1 MRRLKKIC
9 LFVVAECFKALF
21 RLLMFALVVYTVGKI
36 ISIETKK
43 KPVDAGTY
51 IELTL
56 SDEIAESRV
65 ITPFDIKKEINF
77 YGILKNL
84 EKAENDP
91 RVEGLILKLDSVGL
105 SRGQA
110 EEFTAFDIKKEINFY
125 GILKNLEKAENDPR
139 VEGLILKLDS
149 VGLSRGQAEEF
160 TAKIKEFKKSG
171 KKIYAYAPS
180 FTNQNYVIASAADKV
195 IMPKTMGAMSEIKG
209 YFMEVPYYKTLG
221 DKIGVKMN
229 VIHIGD
235 YKSAGE
241 SYDRTEMSREHRE
254 NTERI
259 LNAVYEN
266 FVKTVS
272 ENRKIEKNVLNEK
285 ILDGRFVLA
294 DPETM
299 LRNNLI
305 DEMDYYES
313 FLVKNGITNKI
324 SLEEYIS
331 KLAVDPKPKKDKSEK
346 EKDKIA
352 VIYAE
357 GTINYFEDS
366 KKINE
371 IITPEK
377 IQKEL
382 AIAEKSDDI
391 KGVVI
396 RVNSPGG
403 SALASDIIYNSIKN
417 LTKPVYISMGG
428 VAASGGY
435 YISAAGDKI
444 YADKETLTGSI
455 GVITMIP
462 NISELLKK
470 AEINYSVISKGKYS
484 DMGSLVRDLTEDEKD
499 KIRASSL
506 KVYEEFV
513 DRVAEGR
520 NMTREEVL
528 KSAEGR
534 VWLGEEAKEIGLV
547 DEIGG
552 IEKAV
557 GDLALSLGLED
568 YKVVESLKE
577 EKIES
582 VIKNYLPK
590 YLMAQIIGDNKI
602 TEAVKKADMIS
613 EELLLKPVLYA
624 PNPDIK

>member
-43 KPVDAGTY
+43 KPVDIGTY

-84 EKAENDP
+84 EKAE
-91 RVEGLILKLDSVGL
+91 S
-105 SRGQA
+105 
-110 EEFTAFDIKKEINFY
+110 
-125 GILKNLEKAENDPR
+125 DPR

-180 FTNQNYVIASAADKV
+180 FTNQNYVIASAADKI

-484 DMGSLVRDLTEDEKD
+484 DMGSLIRDLTEDEKD

-602 TEAVKKADMIS
+602 TEAVKKTDMIS

>member
-110 EEFTAFDIKKEINFY
+110 EEFTA
-125 GILKNLEKAENDPR
+125 
-139 VEGLILKLDS
+139 
-149 VGLSRGQAEEF
+149 
-160 TAKIKEFKKSG
+160 KIKEFKKSG

-180 FTNQNYVIASAADKV
+180 FTNQNYVIASAADKI

-462 NISELLKK
+462 NVSEFLKK

-602 TEAVKKADMIS
+602 TEAVKKTDMIS

>member
-110 EEFTAFDIKKEINFY
+110 EEFTA
-125 GILKNLEKAENDPR
+125 
-139 VEGLILKLDS
+139 
-149 VGLSRGQAEEF
+149 
-160 TAKIKEFKKSG
+160 KIKEFKKSG

-180 FTNQNYVIASAADKV
+180 FTNQNYVIASAADKI

-259 LNAVYEN
+259 LNTVYEN
-266 FVKTVS
+266 FVETVS

-403 SALASDIIYNSIKN
+403 SALASDIIYNNIKN

-513 DRVAEGR
+513 NRVAEGR
-520 NMTREEVL
+520 NMAREEVL

-534 VWLGEEAKEIGLV
+534 VWLGEEAKKIGLV

>member
-43 KPVDAGTY
+43 KPVDIGTY

-65 ITPFDIKKEINF
+65 ITP
-77 YGILKNL
+77 
-84 EKAENDP
+84 
-91 RVEGLILKLDSVGL
+91 
-105 SRGQA
+105 
-110 EEFTAFDIKKEINFY
+110 FDIKKEINFY

-180 FTNQNYVIASAADKV
+180 FTNQNYVIASAADKI

-259 LNAVYEN
+259 LNTVYEN

-313 FLVKNGITNKI
+313 FLIKNGITNKI

-428 VAASGGY
+428 VVASGGY

-534 VWLGEEAKEIGLV
+534 VWLGEEAKKIGLV

-602 TEAVKKADMIS
+602 TDVIKKTDMIS

>member
-43 KPVDAGTY
+43 KPVDIGTY

-65 ITPFDIKKEINF
+65 ITP
-77 YGILKNL
+77 
-84 EKAENDP
+84 
-91 RVEGLILKLDSVGL
+91 
-105 SRGQA
+105 
-110 EEFTAFDIKKEINFY
+110 FDIKKEINFY

-180 FTNQNYVIASAADKV
+180 FTNQNYVIASAADKI

-324 SLEEYIS
+324 NLEEYIS

-462 NISELLKK
+462 NVSEFLKK

-534 VWLGEEAKEIGLV
+534 VWLGEEAKKIGLV

-602 TEAVKKADMIS
+602 IESVKKTDMIS

>member
-110 EEFTAFDIKKEINFY
+110 EEFTA
-125 GILKNLEKAENDPR
+125 
-139 VEGLILKLDS
+139 
-149 VGLSRGQAEEF
+149 
-160 TAKIKEFKKSG
+160 KIKEFKKSG

-180 FTNQNYVIASAADKV
+180 FTNQNYVIASAADKI

-266 FVKTVS
+266 FVETIS
-272 ENRKIEKNVLNEK
+272 ENRKTDKNILNEK

-313 FLVKNGITNKI
+313 FLIKNGITNKI

-417 LTKPVYISMGG
+417 MTKPVYISMGG

-462 NISELLKK
+462 NVSELLKK

-484 DMGSLVRDLTEDEKD
+484 DMGSIVKDLTEDEKD

-552 IEKAV
+552 IEKV
-557 GDLALSLGLED
+557 VSDLAISLELED

-590 YLMAQIIGDNKI
+590 YLMAQIVGNNRI
-602 TEAVKKADMIS
+602 TEAIKKTDMIS

-624 PNPDIK
+624 PNTDIK

>member
-110 EEFTAFDIKKEINFY
+110 EEFTA
-125 GILKNLEKAENDPR
+125 
-139 VEGLILKLDS
+139 
-149 VGLSRGQAEEF
+149 
-160 TAKIKEFKKSG
+160 KIKEFKKSG

-180 FTNQNYVIASAADKV
+180 FTNQNYVIASAADKI

-266 FVKTVS
+266 FVETVS

-324 SLEEYIS
+324 NLEEYIS

-462 NISELLKK
+462 NVSEFLKK

-520 NMTREEVL
+520 NMAREEVL

-534 VWLGEEAKEIGLV
+534 VWLGEEAKKIGLV

-602 TEAVKKADMIS
+602 TEAVKKTDMIS

>member
-110 EEFTAFDIKKEINFY
+110 EEFTA
-125 GILKNLEKAENDPR
+125 
-139 VEGLILKLDS
+139 
-149 VGLSRGQAEEF
+149 
-160 TAKIKEFKKSG
+160 KIKEFKKSG

-180 FTNQNYVIASAADKV
+180 FTNQNYVIASAADKI

-259 LNAVYEN
+259 LNTVYEN

-602 TEAVKKADMIS
+602 TEVIKKTDMIS

>member
-43 KPVDAGTY
+43 KPVDIGTY

-65 ITPFDIKKEINF
+65 ITP
-77 YGILKNL
+77 
-84 EKAENDP
+84 
-91 RVEGLILKLDSVGL
+91 
-105 SRGQA
+105 
-110 EEFTAFDIKKEINFY
+110 FDIKKEINFY

-180 FTNQNYVIASAADKV
+180 FTNQNYVIASAADKI

-602 TEAVKKADMIS
+602 TEAVKKTDMIS

>member
-1 MRRLKKIC
+1 MKRLKKIC

-21 RLLMFALVVYTVGKI
+21 RLLMFALVVYAVGKI

-43 KPVDAGTY
+43 KPVDFGTY

-77 YGILKNL
+77 YGLLKNL
-84 EKAENDP
+84 EKAESDP

-110 EEFTAFDIKKEINFY
+110 EEFTE
-125 GILKNLEKAENDPR
+125 
-139 VEGLILKLDS
+139 
-149 VGLSRGQAEEF
+149 
-160 TAKIKEFKKSG
+160 KIKEFKKSG

-180 FTNQNYVIASAADKV
+180 FTNQNYMIASAADKI

-266 FVKTVS
+266 FVETVS
-272 ENRKIEKNVLNEK
+272 ENRKIEKNILNEK

-313 FLVKNGITNKI
+313 FLVKNRIINKI

-417 LTKPVYISMGG
+417 MTKPVYISMGG

-462 NISELLKK
+462 NVSELLKK

-557 GDLALSLGLED
+557 GDLAISLGLKD

-602 TEAVKKADMIS
+602 TEAVKKTDIIS

>member
-1 MRRLKKIC
+1 MKRLKKIC

-43 KPVDAGTY
+43 KPVDTGTY
-51 IELTL
+51 IELAI
-56 SDEIAESRV
+56 SDEVAESRV
-65 ITPFDIKKEINF
+65 ITP
-77 YGILKNL
+77 
-84 EKAENDP
+84 
-91 RVEGLILKLDSVGL
+91 
-105 SRGQA
+105 
-110 EEFTAFDIKKEINFY
+110 FDIKKEINFY

-180 FTNQNYVIASAADKV
+180 FTNQNYVIASAADKI

-462 NISELLKK
+462 NVSELLKK

-602 TEAVKKADMIS
+602 TEAVKKTDMIS

>member
-43 KPVDAGTY
+43 KPVDIGTY

-65 ITPFDIKKEINF
+65 ITP
-77 YGILKNL
+77 
-84 EKAENDP
+84 
-91 RVEGLILKLDSVGL
+91 
-105 SRGQA
+105 
-110 EEFTAFDIKKEINFY
+110 FDIKKEINFY

-180 FTNQNYVIASAADKV
+180 FTNQNYVIASAADKI

-259 LNAVYEN
+259 LNTVYEN

-313 FLVKNGITNKI
+313 FLIKNGITNKI

-534 VWLGEEAKEIGLV
+534 VWLGEEAKKIGLV

-602 TEAVKKADMIS
+602 TDVIKKTDMIS

>member
-110 EEFTAFDIKKEINFY
+110 EEFTA
-125 GILKNLEKAENDPR
+125 
-139 VEGLILKLDS
+139 
-149 VGLSRGQAEEF
+149 
-160 TAKIKEFKKSG
+160 KIKEFKKSG

-180 FTNQNYVIASAADKV
+180 FTNQNYVIASATDKI

-259 LNAVYEN
+259 LNTVYEN

-520 NMTREEVL
+520 NMAREEVL

-534 VWLGEEAKEIGLV
+534 VWLGEEAKKIGLV

-602 TEAVKKADMIS
+602 TEAVKKTDMIS

>member
-110 EEFTAFDIKKEINFY
+110 EEFTA
-125 GILKNLEKAENDPR
+125 
-139 VEGLILKLDS
+139 
-149 VGLSRGQAEEF
+149 
-160 TAKIKEFKKSG
+160 KIKEFKKSG

-180 FTNQNYVIASAADKV
+180 FTNQNYVIASAADKI

-266 FVKTVS
+266 FVETVS

-435 YISAAGDKI
+435 YISVAGDKI

-534 VWLGEEAKEIGLV
+534 VWLGEEAKKIGLV

-602 TEAVKKADMIS
+602 TEAVKKTDMIS

>member
-65 ITPFDIKKEINF
+65 ITP
-77 YGILKNL
+77 
-84 EKAENDP
+84 
-91 RVEGLILKLDSVGL
+91 
-105 SRGQA
+105 
-110 EEFTAFDIKKEINFY
+110 FDIKKEINFY

-462 NISELLKK
+462 NVSELLKK

>member
-43 KPVDAGTY
+43 KPVDTGTY

-91 RVEGLILKLDSVGL
+91 RVEGLILKLDSV
-105 SRGQA
+105 A
-110 EEFTAFDIKKEINFY
+110 
-125 GILKNLEKAENDPR
+125 
-139 VEGLILKLDS
+139 
-149 VGLSRGQAEEF
+149 LSRGQAEEF

-180 FTNQNYVIASAADKV
+180 FTNQNYVIASAADKI

-590 YLMAQIIGDNKI
+590 YLMAQIVGNNRI
-602 TEAVKKADMIS
+602 TEAIKKTDMIS

>member
-1 MRRLKKIC
+1 MKRLKKIC

-56 SDEIAESRV
+56 SDKIAESRI
-65 ITPFDIKKEINF
+65 ITPFDIGSEINF

-91 RVEGLILKLDSVGL
+91 RVEGLILKLDSIGL
-105 SRGQA
+105 SRGQV
-110 EEFTAFDIKKEINFY
+110 EEFT
-125 GILKNLEKAENDPR
+125 
-139 VEGLILKLDS
+139 V
-149 VGLSRGQAEEF
+149 
-160 TAKIKEFKKSG
+160 KIKEFKKSG

-180 FTNQNYVIASAADKV
+180 FTNQNYIIASVADKI

-266 FVKTVS
+266 FVETIS
-272 ENRKIEKNVLNEK
+272 ENRKTDKNILNEK

-305 DEMDYYES
+305 DEMDYYEN
-313 FLVKNGITNKI
+313 FLIKNGITNKI

-331 KLAVDPKPKKDKSEK
+331 KLAVDPKPKKDKS

-417 LTKPVYISMGG
+417 TTKPVYISMGG

-462 NISELLKK
+462 NVSELLKK

-602 TEAVKKADMIS
+602 TEAVKKTDMIS
-613 EELLLKPVLYA
+613 EEFLLKPVLYA

>member
-43 KPVDAGTY
+43 KPVDIGTY

-84 EKAENDP
+84 E
-91 RVEGLILKLDSVGL
+91 R
-105 SRGQA
+105 
-110 EEFTAFDIKKEINFY
+110 
-125 GILKNLEKAENDPR
+125 AENDPR

-180 FTNQNYVIASAADKV
+180 FTNQNYVIASAADKI

-259 LNAVYEN
+259 LNTVYEN

-313 FLVKNGITNKI
+313 FLIKNGITNKI

-534 VWLGEEAKEIGLV
+534 VWLGEEAKKIGLV

-602 TEAVKKADMIS
+602 TDVIKKTDMIS

>member
-110 EEFTAFDIKKEINFY
+110 EEFTA
-125 GILKNLEKAENDPR
+125 
-139 VEGLILKLDS
+139 
-149 VGLSRGQAEEF
+149 
-160 TAKIKEFKKSG
+160 KIKEFKKSG

-180 FTNQNYVIASAADKV
+180 FTNQNYVIASATDKI

-266 FVKTVS
+266 FVETVS

-462 NISELLKK
+462 NVSEFLKK

-557 GDLALSLGLED
+557 GDLALSLNLKD

>member
-1 MRRLKKIC
+1 MKRLKKIC

-51 IELTL
+51 IELML

-65 ITPFDIKKEINF
+65 ITPFD
-77 YGILKNL
+77 L
-84 EKAENDP
+84 
-91 RVEGLILKLDSVGL
+91 
-105 SRGQA
+105 
-110 EEFTAFDIKKEINFY
+110 KKEINFY

-180 FTNQNYVIASAADKV
+180 FTNQNYMIASVADKI

-266 FVKTVS
+266 FVETIS
-272 ENRKIEKNVLNEK
+272 ENRKTDKNILNEK

-313 FLVKNGITNKI
+313 FLIKNGITNKI

-417 LTKPVYISMGG
+417 MTKPVYISMGG

-484 DMGSLVRDLTEDEKD
+484 DMGSIVKDLTEDEKD

-552 IEKAV
+552 IEKV
-557 GDLALSLGLED
+557 VSDLAISLELED

-590 YLMAQIIGDNKI
+590 YLMAQIVGNNRI
-602 TEAVKKADMIS
+602 TEAIKKTDMIS

-624 PNPDIK
+624 PNTDIK

>member
-110 EEFTAFDIKKEINFY
+110 EEFTA
-125 GILKNLEKAENDPR
+125 
-139 VEGLILKLDS
+139 
-149 VGLSRGQAEEF
+149 
-160 TAKIKEFKKSG
+160 KIKEFKKSG

-180 FTNQNYVIASAADKV
+180 FTNQNYVIASAADKI

-259 LNAVYEN
+259 LNTVYEN

-324 SLEEYIS
+324 SMEEYIS

-557 GDLALSLGLED
+557 RDLALSLNLKD

>member
-110 EEFTAFDIKKEINFY
+110 EEFTA
-125 GILKNLEKAENDPR
+125 
-139 VEGLILKLDS
+139 
-149 VGLSRGQAEEF
+149 
-160 TAKIKEFKKSG
+160 KIKEFKKSG

-180 FTNQNYVIASAADKV
+180 FTNQNYVIASAADKI

-266 FVKTVS
+266 FVETIS
-272 ENRKIEKNVLNEK
+272 ENRKIEKNILNEK

-313 FLVKNGITNKI
+313 FLIKNGITNKI

-417 LTKPVYISMGG
+417 MTKPVYISMGG

-557 GDLALSLGLED
+557 GDLALSFGLED

-602 TEAVKKADMIS
+602 TEAVKKTDMIS

>member
-1 MRRLKKIC
+1 MKRLKKIC

-21 RLLMFALVVYTVGKI
+21 RLLMFALVVYAVGKI

-43 KPVDAGTY
+43 KPVDFGTY

-77 YGILKNL
+77 YGLLKNL
-84 EKAENDP
+84 EKAE
-91 RVEGLILKLDSVGL
+91 S
-105 SRGQA
+105 
-110 EEFTAFDIKKEINFY
+110 
-125 GILKNLEKAENDPR
+125 DPR

-180 FTNQNYVIASAADKV
+180 FTNQNYVIASAADKI

-259 LNAVYEN
+259 LNVVYEN
-266 FVKTVS
+266 FVETVS
-272 ENRKIEKNVLNEK
+272 ENRKIEKNILNEK

-313 FLVKNGITNKI
+313 FLAKNGITNKI

-417 LTKPVYISMGG
+417 MTKPVYISMGG

-602 TEAVKKADMIS
+602 TEAVKKTDIIS

>member
-1 MRRLKKIC
+1 MCIR
-9 LFVVAECFKALF
+9 
-21 RLLMFALVVYTVGKI
+21 
-36 ISIETKK
+36 
-43 KPVDAGTY
+43 
-51 IELTL
+51 
-56 SDEIAESRV
+56 
-65 ITPFDIKKEINF
+65 
-77 YGILKNL
+77 
-84 EKAENDP
+84 
-91 RVEGLILKLDSVGL
+91 DS
-105 SRGQA
+105 
-110 EEFTAFDIKKEINFY
+110 
-125 GILKNLEKAENDPR
+125 
-139 VEGLILKLDS
+139 
-149 VGLSRGQAEEF
+149 
-160 TAKIKEFKKSG
+160 
-171 KKIYAYAPS
+171 
-180 FTNQNYVIASAADKV
+180 
-195 IMPKTMGAMSEIKG
+195 
-209 YFMEVPYYKTLG
+209 
-221 DKIGVKMN
+221 
-229 VIHIGD
+229 
-235 YKSAGE
+235 
-241 SYDRTEMSREHRE
+241 
-254 NTERI
+254 
-259 LNAVYEN
+259 
-266 FVKTVS
+266 
-272 ENRKIEKNVLNEK
+272 
-285 ILDGRFVLA
+285 
-294 DPETM
+294 PETM

-305 DEMDYYES
+305 DEMNYYES

-534 VWLGEEAKEIGLV
+534 VWLGEEAKKIGLV

>member
-43 KPVDAGTY
+43 KPVDIGTY

-65 ITPFDIKKEINF
+65 ITP
-77 YGILKNL
+77 
-84 EKAENDP
+84 
-91 RVEGLILKLDSVGL
+91 
-105 SRGQA
+105 
-110 EEFTAFDIKKEINFY
+110 FDIKKEINFY

-180 FTNQNYVIASAADKV
+180 FTNQNYVIASAADKI

-259 LNAVYEN
+259 LNTVYEN

-313 FLVKNGITNKI
+313 FLIKNGITNKI

-331 KLAVDPKPKKDKSEK
+331 KLAVDPEPKKDKSEK

-534 VWLGEEAKEIGLV
+534 VWLGEEAKKIGLV

-602 TEAVKKADMIS
+602 TDVIKKTDMIS

>member
-110 EEFTAFDIKKEINFY
+110 EEFTA
-125 GILKNLEKAENDPR
+125 
-139 VEGLILKLDS
+139 
-149 VGLSRGQAEEF
+149 
-160 TAKIKEFKKSG
+160 KIKEFKKSG

-180 FTNQNYVIASAADKV
+180 FTNQNYVIASATDKI

-259 LNAVYEN
+259 LNTVYEN

-557 GDLALSLGLED
+557 GDLALSLNLKD

>member
-110 EEFTAFDIKKEINFY
+110 EEFTA
-125 GILKNLEKAENDPR
+125 
-139 VEGLILKLDS
+139 
-149 VGLSRGQAEEF
+149 
-160 TAKIKEFKKSG
+160 KIKEFKKSG

-180 FTNQNYVIASAADKV
+180 FTNQNYVIASAADKI

-266 FVKTVS
+266 FLETVS

-462 NISELLKK
+462 NVSEFLKK

-534 VWLGEEAKEIGLV
+534 VWLGEEAKKIGLV

-602 TEAVKKADMIS
+602 TEAVKKTDMIS

>member
-43 KPVDAGTY
+43 KPVDIGTY

-65 ITPFDIKKEINF
+65 ITP
-77 YGILKNL
+77 
-84 EKAENDP
+84 
-91 RVEGLILKLDSVGL
+91 
-105 SRGQA
+105 
-110 EEFTAFDIKKEINFY
+110 FDIKKEINFY

-180 FTNQNYVIASAADKV
+180 FTNQNYVIASAADKI

-324 SLEEYIS
+324 NLEEYIS

-371 IITPEK
+371 IITPKK

-462 NISELLKK
+462 NVSEFLKK

-602 TEAVKKADMIS
+602 TEAVKKTDMIS

>member
-110 EEFTAFDIKKEINFY
+110 EEFTA
-125 GILKNLEKAENDPR
+125 
-139 VEGLILKLDS
+139 
-149 VGLSRGQAEEF
+149 
-160 TAKIKEFKKSG
+160 KIKEFKKSG

-180 FTNQNYVIASAADKV
+180 FTNQNYVIASAADKI

-462 NISELLKK
+462 NVSEFLKK

-534 VWLGEEAKEIGLV
+534 VWLGEEAKKIGLV

-557 GDLALSLGLED
+557 GDLAISLELED

-602 TEAVKKADMIS
+602 IEAVKKTDMIS

>member
-110 EEFTAFDIKKEINFY
+110 EEFTA
-125 GILKNLEKAENDPR
+125 
-139 VEGLILKLDS
+139 
-149 VGLSRGQAEEF
+149 
-160 TAKIKEFKKSG
+160 KIKEFKKSG

-180 FTNQNYVIASAADKV
+180 FTNQNYVIASAADKI

-259 LNAVYEN
+259 LNTVYEN

-470 AEINYSVISKGKYS
+470 TEINYSVISKGKYS

-602 TEAVKKADMIS
+602 TEAVKKTDMIS

>member
-110 EEFTAFDIKKEINFY
+110 EEFTA
-125 GILKNLEKAENDPR
+125 
-139 VEGLILKLDS
+139 
-149 VGLSRGQAEEF
+149 
-160 TAKIKEFKKSG
+160 KIKEFKKSG

-180 FTNQNYVIASAADKV
+180 FTNQNYVIASAADKI

-259 LNAVYEN
+259 LNTVYEN
-266 FVKTVS
+266 FVETVS

-513 DRVAEGR
+513 NRVAEGR
-520 NMTREEVL
+520 NMAREEVL

-534 VWLGEEAKEIGLV
+534 VWLGEEAKKIGLV

>member
-43 KPVDAGTY
+43 KPVDTGTY

-65 ITPFDIKKEINF
+65 ITPFD
-77 YGILKNL
+77 L
-84 EKAENDP
+84 
-91 RVEGLILKLDSVGL
+91 
-105 SRGQA
+105 
-110 EEFTAFDIKKEINFY
+110 KKEINFY

-180 FTNQNYVIASAADKV
+180 FTNQNYVIASAADKI

-520 NMTREEVL
+520 NMIREEVL

-534 VWLGEEAKEIGLV
+534 VWLGEEAKKIGLV

-590 YLMAQIIGDNKI
+590 YLMAQIVGNNRI
-602 TEAVKKADMIS
+602 TEAIKKTDMIS

-624 PNPDIK
+624 PNTDIK

>member
-43 KPVDAGTY
+43 KSVDAGTY

-65 ITPFDIKKEINF
+65 ITP
-77 YGILKNL
+77 
-84 EKAENDP
+84 
-91 RVEGLILKLDSVGL
+91 
-105 SRGQA
+105 
-110 EEFTAFDIKKEINFY
+110 FDIKKEINFY

-180 FTNQNYVIASAADKV
+180 FTNQNYVIASATDKI

-259 LNAVYEN
+259 LNTVYEN

-557 GDLALSLGLED
+557 GDLALSLNLKD

>member
-110 EEFTAFDIKKEINFY
+110 EEFTA
-125 GILKNLEKAENDPR
+125 
-139 VEGLILKLDS
+139 
-149 VGLSRGQAEEF
+149 
-160 TAKIKEFKKSG
+160 KIKEFKKSG

-180 FTNQNYVIASAADKV
+180 FTNQNYVIASAADKI

-266 FVKTVS
+266 FLETVS

-313 FLVKNGITNKI
+313 FLIKNGITNKI

-417 LTKPVYISMGG
+417 MTKPVYISMGG

-513 DRVAEGR
+513 DRVTEGR

-602 TEAVKKADMIS
+602 TEAVKKTDMIS

>member
-43 KPVDAGTY
+43 KPVDIGTY

-65 ITPFDIKKEINF
+65 ITP
-77 YGILKNL
+77 
-84 EKAENDP
+84 
-91 RVEGLILKLDSVGL
+91 
-105 SRGQA
+105 
-110 EEFTAFDIKKEINFY
+110 FDIKKEINFY

-180 FTNQNYVIASAADKV
+180 FTNQNYVIASAADKI

-259 LNAVYEN
+259 LNTVYEN

-602 TEAVKKADMIS
+602 TEVIKKTDMIS

>member
-110 EEFTAFDIKKEINFY
+110 EEFTA
-125 GILKNLEKAENDPR
+125 
-139 VEGLILKLDS
+139 
-149 VGLSRGQAEEF
+149 
-160 TAKIKEFKKSG
+160 KIKEFKKSG

-180 FTNQNYVIASAADKV
+180 FTNQNYVIASAADKI

-534 VWLGEEAKEIGLV
+534 VWLGEEAKKIGLV

-602 TEAVKKADMIS
+602 TEAVKKTDMIS

>member
-110 EEFTAFDIKKEINFY
+110 EEFTA
-125 GILKNLEKAENDPR
+125 
-139 VEGLILKLDS
+139 
-149 VGLSRGQAEEF
+149 
-160 TAKIKEFKKSG
+160 KIKEFKKSG

-180 FTNQNYVIASAADKV
+180 FTNQNYVIASAADKI

-259 LNAVYEN
+259 LNTVYEN

-557 GDLALSLGLED
+557 GDLALSLNLKD